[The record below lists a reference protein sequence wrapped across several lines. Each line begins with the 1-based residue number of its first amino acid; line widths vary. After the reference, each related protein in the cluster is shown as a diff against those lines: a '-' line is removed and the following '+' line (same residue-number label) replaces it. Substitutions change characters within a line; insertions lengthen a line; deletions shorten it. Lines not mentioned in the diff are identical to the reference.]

1 MGYYSLDKWQAKG
14 RRERRKTTAGNPEKV
29 DVAPE

>member
-1 MGYYSLDKWQAKG
+1 MGFYSLDKWQAMV
-14 RRERRKTTAGNPEKV
+14 RRERRTTAVGSLEKV